1 MPERACFGR
10 TPDGN
15 IGFRWGG
22 PDLGILRDFERRL
35 ETVFEGFFARALPG
49 GGVQPVELGKR
60 MVRIMEEQK
69 TVSVA
74 NVYVPN
80 EFTFFLAAKDV
91 APLKPV
97 ENALAKELGAVA
109 RKAAASEGWRLL
121 GPPNIRLIEDD
132 SQAQGTFRVE
142 ALVVEGEDQEAE
154 AAGPHTQL
162 LQMASD
168 ADAELVVMGSKRRP
182 YPLSKDALSIGRLDA
197 CDIVLSDPGVSRK
210 HAEVRREGDEWVVID
225 LGSTNG
231 TVVNGKP
238 VRRHRLAEGDR
249 IEVGETT
256 IEYHGA

>member
-1 MPERACFGR
+1 VPERACFGR
-10 TPDGN
+10 GRSGY
-15 IGFRWGG
+15 IGCRRGG

-35 ETVFEGFFARALPG
+35 ETVVEGFFARALPG

-60 MVRIMEEQK
+60 MVRTMEEQK

-80 EFTFFLAAKDV
+80 EFTFFLSAKDIER
-91 APLKPV
+91 LKPV
-97 ENALAKELGAVA
+97 ENALGRELAAVA
-109 RKAAASEGWRLL
+109 RRAASSENWRLL

-132 SQAQGTFRVE
+132 SQTQGTFRVE
-142 ALVVEGEDQEAE
+142 ALVVEGEDPEAE
-154 AAGPHTQL
+154 KAGPHTQL
-162 LQMASD
+162 LQMASEH
-168 ADAELVVMGSKRRP
+168 DAELVVMGSKRRP

-197 CDIVLSDPGVSRK
+197 CDIVLSDQGVSRK
-210 HAEVRREGDEWVVID
+210 HAEIRREGDEWVVID

-231 TVVNGKP
+231 TIVNGKP